1 MPKKSLKNYNHENKV
16 VKGSDKSEK
25 VAVKVKD
32 GKATATLPVGSSD
45 INEVWSMLKERGFDP
60 DQWEIQSLTVNQW
73 EAPDVN
79 GGKRLMEQTKATLK
93 QKPKFLGEFIKSI
106 ESLGGNGFSPQPTLK
121 AKSKPELLVVLG
133 DSQLPFANKQL
144 TELSHY
150 FLQDVSPDGL
160 IYIGDL
166 IDFPNLSKFAT
177 NPDFTSPVQKG
188 VDLGYSTLRD
198 LRDSAGLTKKDELIF
213 LEGNH
218 ELRLRRALID
228 KLPQLFGI
236 KRADVSEDEK
246 SVLHLANL
254 MRFND
259 LGWTYWDKPSDV
271 YPHSEYEVVK
281 GLFAT
286 HSGSALRKQAG
297 MSALSSIERINGS
310 IIMGHTHR
318 LAITHQ
324 TRWTGEEMNLYS
336 AIETG
341 TLADLKGLG
350 YSKHPDWQGG
360 FVTLVVDRKKNTF
373 HPELV
378 VYDNNTITWRGFFW
392 TLTTKGVKTNYESN
406 SQS

>member
-1 MPKKSLKNYNHENKV
+1 VPKKSLKNYDQDNKV
-16 VKGSDKSEK
+16 VRSIDKSEK

-45 INEVWSMLKERGFDP
+45 INEVWKMLKERGFDP

-73 EAPDVN
+73 EAPSTN
-79 GGKRLMEQTKATLK
+79 GVQLFEQTKATLK
-93 QKPKFLGEFIKSI
+93 QKPQFLGEFIRSI
-106 ESLGGNGFSPQPTLK
+106 GSLGENGFSPQPSLK
-121 AKSKPELLVVLG
+121 AKSNPELLVVLG

-166 IDFPNLSKFAT
+166 IDFPNLSKFAE
-177 NPDFTSPVQKG
+177 NPDFTSTVQKG
-188 VDLGYSTLRD
+188 IDLGYSTLRD
-198 LRDSAGLTKKDELIF
+198 LRDSAGLKQESELIF

-218 ELRLRRALID
+218 ELRLRKALID

-236 KRADVSEDEK
+236 KRADVSEEEK

-254 MRFND
+254 MKFNE

-297 MSALSSIERINGS
+297 MSALSSLDRINGS

-324 TRWTGEEMNLYS
+324 TRWTGQEMQLYS

-360 FVTLVVDRKKNTF
+360 FVTLVVDRKNNTF

-378 VYDNNTITWRGFFW
+378 IYKENQITWRGFFW
-392 TLTTKGVKTNYESN
+392 TLTSKGVKTNWKRT
-406 SQS
+406 